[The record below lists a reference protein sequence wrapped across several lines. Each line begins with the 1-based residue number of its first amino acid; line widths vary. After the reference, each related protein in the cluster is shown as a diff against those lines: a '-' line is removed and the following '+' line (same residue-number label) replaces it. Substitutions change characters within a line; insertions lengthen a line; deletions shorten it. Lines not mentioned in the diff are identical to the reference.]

1 MNKDSGANWGVP
13 HYNQPKPMR
22 YQLAQYQSRLAAI
35 DMQIKT
41 LEKEKQQLISLIN
54 A

>member
-1 MNKDSGANWGVP
+1 MSRDLGADWGVP
-13 HYNQPKPMR
+13 YYNKPKPMK
-22 YQLAQYQSRLAAI
+22 YQLAQYHARLEAI